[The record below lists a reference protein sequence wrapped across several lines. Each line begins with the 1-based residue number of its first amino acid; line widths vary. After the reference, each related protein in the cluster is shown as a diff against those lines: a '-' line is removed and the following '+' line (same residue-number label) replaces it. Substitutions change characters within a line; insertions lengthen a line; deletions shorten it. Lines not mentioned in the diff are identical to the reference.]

1 MRDTDGADEK
11 EIDCG
16 TLVGRK
22 SDSRTYGNLANCCLL
37 VQNGKHMTARLT
49 ATLTSGTLYRSLLHA
64 VNKAR
69 KTLVYPRLFAS
80 CCALLLLLQLQFVGA
95 ANAAG
100 QNIQLQTCLDMQGK
114 ETSENELDCYRQA
127 AQTPDLTARP
137 FMSPRAHGLAKEWA
151 PSSAPFIAYK
161 QNYALLYSRSSQTN
175 NAPTSPNPLNQV
187 LTPTVWDNRD
197 LKFQISLKHDL
208 LDFQQYGSLW
218 FGYTQLSFWQFYD
231 SANSRPLRE
240 NNYEPEFIY
249 SLRSRDLVPSLGP
262 SPSILN
268 FGIVHQSN
276 GQPNPRSREWNRI
289 YIQPGLEVN
298 ADEGR
303 RLVLLLRLW
312 KRIKVDAATDGNP
325 DITHFLGHGDI
336 EVRYSRDKNWEI
348 SAIARARSIQ
358 LDWAVPWPF
367 WLTFPASFGEHN
379 TNVHVQYFS
388 GYGESLT
395 DYNHKHHTWGV
406 GLTFPFD

>member
-1 MRDTDGADEK
+1 
-11 EIDCG
+11 
-16 TLVGRK
+16 
-22 SDSRTYGNLANCCLL
+22 
-37 VQNGKHMTARLT
+37 MTARLT
-49 ATLTSGTLYRSLLHA
+49 ATLNSGTLYRSLLHA